1 MKALTILLAAA
12 FLLPATSTLRADDKA
27 KDPSYQ
33 FEFKI
38 TKQRTSRDKK
48 GSSSNNTTS
57 EQWNYKVEV
66 ENRSLQNVGELDVR
80 YTLYISTETRSGG
93 SRRETTR
100 VVSGDADLDP
110 IARGNRSVFES
121 KTASL
126 KQSEKTERKQSKNKR
141 GGNNKNKNKKTQI
154 KVTEVREKLDGI
166 HVQLFL
172 DGKRVAEYVVG
183 DAAKRAAAK
192 RKKK

>member
-1 MKALTILLAAA
+1 MRFLTVLILAAVA
-12 FLLPATSTLRADDKA
+12 FPGAPAVLADEK
-27 KDPSYQ
+27 PSYQ
-33 FEFKI
+33 FDFKI
-38 TKQRTSRDKK
+38 AKQRQSRDKK
-48 GSSSNNTTS
+48 GSSSNHTTS
-57 EQWNYKVEV
+57 EVWNYKVEV
-66 ENRSLQNVGELDVR
+66 ENRSLQDVGEIDAR

-93 SRRETTR
+93 SRRESTR
-100 VVSGDADLDP
+100 TVSGDADLDP

-141 GGNNKNKNKKTQI
+141 GNKNKNRNTQI

-172 DGKRVAEYVVG
+172 DGERVGEYVFG

-192 RKKK
+192 RKRN